1 MTNWSRAGLPAIAE
15 VTAVDVTVAI
25 EPDGKVEVT
34 ISDETGWNPEPCDTM
49 LRQARDTAVAAHREL
64 HHARKP

>member
-1 MTNWSRAGLPAIAE
+1 
-15 VTAVDVTVAI
+15 VTVDVTVAI

-49 LRQARDTAVAAHREL
+49 LRQARDTAIAAHREL